1 MKSENN
7 MSEGIVIGRNPV
19 IELLNAKKNID
30 FIYVAKG
37 CRTGSI
43 RGLI

>member
-19 IELLNAKKNID
+19 IELLNAKKI
-30 FIYVAKG
+30 
-37 CRTGSI
+37 
-43 RGLI
+43 LILFTLLKVVEQDL